1 MFRPSSKLKAAFPVA
16 VLQQCA
22 EHFIK
27 LHDAPEKASWDEC
40 EKHFDM
46 DFSHGLGMGVLGTGI
61 TIIGFFI
68 AFLVINYNKK
78 KEEQRIKEQNETK
91 VHPYGDDTV

>member
-1 MFRPSSKLKAAFPVA
+1 
-16 VLQQCA
+16 
-22 EHFIK
+22 
-27 LHDAPEKASWDEC
+27 
-40 EKHFDM
+40 M

-91 VHPYGDDTV
+91 VHPYGDDTVWA